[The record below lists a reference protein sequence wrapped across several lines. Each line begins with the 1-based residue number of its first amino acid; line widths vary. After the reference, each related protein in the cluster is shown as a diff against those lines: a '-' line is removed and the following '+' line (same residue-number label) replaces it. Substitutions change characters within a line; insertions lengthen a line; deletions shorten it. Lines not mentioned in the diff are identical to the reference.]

1 MSSFARAGIAV
12 LVVLALHAL
21 ATGLY
26 WYQDLPWFDIPMHF
40 SGGVAVA
47 LLTLAIWDLCIEKVN
62 FQKSVGAF
70 WRQVILAVLV
80 LGVVALVGIA
90 WEWYEFAFDQ
100 IALVAYPNL
109 PPAQTSLSDTMADL
123 ALDLLGGLVA
133 LISVRGFARRKDL

>member
-1 MSSFARAGIAV
+1 MYTPFTMTSFTRAGIAV

-26 WYQDLPWFDIPMHF
+26 WYQDLPWFDVPMHF

-47 LLTLAIWDLCIEKVN
+47 LLVLAIWDLTLEKIH

-70 WRQVILAVLV
+70 WRHVITAALI
-80 LGVVALVGIA
+80 LGIVALIGIA

-100 IALVAYPNL
+100 IAFVAYPTL
-109 PPAQTSLSDTMADL
+109 PPAQTSLSL
-123 ALDLLGGLVA
+123 S
-133 LISVRGFARRKDL
+133 LIHISEPTRH